1 MKKIISFL
9 MLMASLTS
17 TLSVSA
23 EEATL
28 PPAEVPA
35 SADQTVTLLII
46 VGIVTVIAVVLFFIV
61 KQPQKNK

>member
-17 TLSVSA
+17 TLSASA

-28 PPAEVPA
+28 PPAEVPV

-46 VGIVTVIAVVLFFIV
+46 VGIVTVIAMVLFFIV